1 MGVFPCRGEVA
12 PCQRAPGSIRRVAV
26 DVNMA
31 DGSVACW
38 DVTADGQ
45 RFLINTVIGD
55 ADPSTL
61 NVVLNWQSGLS
72 R

>member
-1 MGVFPCRGEVA
+1 LFQTAIFDGGA
-12 PCQRAPGSIRRVAV
+12 S
-26 DVNMA
+26 VNNWY
-31 DGSVACW
+31 W

-45 RFLINTVIGD
+45 RFLINTVIGG

>member
-1 MGVFPCRGEVA
+1 VFGGGA
-12 PCQRAPGSIRRVAV
+12 S
-26 DVNMA
+26 VNNWY
-31 DGSVACW
+31 W

-45 RFLINTVIGD
+45 RFLINSVLGG

-61 NVVLNWQSGLS
+61 NVVLNWQAGLP